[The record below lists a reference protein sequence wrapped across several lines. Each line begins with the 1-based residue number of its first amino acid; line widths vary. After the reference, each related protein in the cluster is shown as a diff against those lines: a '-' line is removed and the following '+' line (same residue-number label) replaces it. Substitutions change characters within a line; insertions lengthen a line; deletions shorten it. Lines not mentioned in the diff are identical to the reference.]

1 MSLITTD
8 KIDNSLAGTTKN
20 WPLVGSLF
28 ALTAIPGIPA
38 ILIIVLILTGP
49 IDSALL
55 MSLINPS
62 YFESPLAVL
71 VHGSSGIAFFLT
83 MPLQFSPAFR
93 QNHPQ
98 WHRIAGR
105 VVLLSAYAMAASGI
119 WMHQVLTPDELGM
132 RYVGLIL
139 ISLGICVAFTL
150 AFYFVIKGQIA
161 AHRRWMYRSVAVSLA
176 VVTPLFIEIVAVL
189 TIGQVE
195 AFKPFLVQFLHDYD
209 RLIALCINLLI
220 AELLLRK
227 K

>member
-1 MSLITTD
+1 MTVTTTD
-8 KIDNSLAGTTKN
+8 KIDNSPARAKD

-28 ALTAIPGIPA
+28 TLTAIPGVPA
-38 ILIIVLILTGP
+38 IVIIVLILTGP
-49 IDSALL
+49 IDSPLL

-62 YFESPLAVL
+62 YFESPLPVL
-71 VHGSSGIAFFLT
+71 VHGLSGIAFFLT
-83 MPLQFSPAFR
+83 MPSQFSHTFR
-93 QNHPQ
+93 QNHLQ

-105 VVLLSAYAMAASGI
+105 VVLISSYAMAASGI

-161 AHRRWMYRSVAVSLA
+161 AHRRWMYRAVAVSLS
-176 VVTPLFIEIVAVL
+176 VVTPLFLEVVAVL

-195 AFKPFLVQFLHDYD
+195 AFKPFLVQFLHDYG